1 MGHSKTT
8 LRGEFMEIQAYLK
21 KKENFQINNVIL
33 YLEELEK
40 VQTNPKVYRRK
51 EIIKTIFCK

>member
-21 KKENFQINNVIL
+21 KKEKFQINNIIL

-51 EIIKTIFCK
+51 EIIKTRFCK